1 VAASLAAL
9 IAGILLAITLAR
21 SITRPLGN
29 AVAVARAVR
38 TASSTIRSTFQAL
51 TKPAELLSSLD
62 SMQNA
67 LREREERDADYR
79 GQILAIGKSQTVAE
93 FGMDGRDPRGQR
105 EFPQRDGLLARGIR
119 GQHHSVLVDPA
130 RARNRST
137 ARCGTRWRAA
147 NSRAA
152 STVA

>member
-1 VAASLAAL
+1 MAASLAAL

-29 AVAVARAVR
+29 AVAVARAVKNGQLDNQIDVSGFDE
-38 TASSTIRSTFQAL
+38 T
-51 TKPAELLSSLD
+51 AELLSSLD

-67 LREREERDADYR
+67 LREREERDADNR

-93 FGMDGRDPRGQR
+93 FGLDGRILGAN
-105 EFPQRDGLLARGIR
+105 ENFLHVMGYSLEEIR
-119 GQHHSVLVDPA
+119 GQHHNVLVDPA
-130 RARNRST
+130 ARQTRST
-137 ARCGTRWRAA
+137 ARCGTRWRAV

-152 STVA
+152 NTVA